1 VNPLELIVDA
11 VPALIAYVDRE
22 QRYAFANQA
31 YEDWFG
37 RARGE
42 ILGRTL
48 WEFLGEEPYAEI
60 RPYVERTLA
69 GESVTF
75 EGALPHRDGTQ
86 RFVRRI
92 YVPDVAPDG
101 GVRGYVSLVSDITDI
116 RVTETALRDQAV
128 ALERARA
135 DAEAASRSKDEFLAT
150 LSHELRTPLS
160 AVIGWVRL
168 LREGSLGKDDQ
179 ERALEVIERNARVQ
193 AQLIEDLLDISR
205 IVAGKA
211 QLDLRPVHPVT
222 LIDAVVDSMRPAA
235 TAKGLQIETEVD
247 LRAGPVAGDAERL
260 QQVLWNLV
268 ANAIKFTDR
277 GGRVEIRLARGPST
291 VTVEVRDTGEGIAP
305 EMLPYVFERFRQ
317 GESGSTRKRSGLGIG
332 LALVKHLVE
341 AHGGTVVADS
351 PGRGRGTVITVS
363 LPLIAFA
370 EAIGIPRSSREALR
384 PMIIVPTA
392 SLHGCRVLVVD
403 DDPDAVDLFASVLR
417 RAGAEVRKAAS
428 AAEAMA
434 VMSAA
439 PVDVVLAD
447 IEMPGDDGYTL
458 VQRLRADG
466 FRLPAVAVTAYGSSD
481 ERVRALASGFDAHV
495 AKPVQAEELVAVV
508 HRLIARAEAG

>member
-22 QRYAFANQA
+22 QRYGFVNRA
-31 YEDWFG
+31 YEAWFG
-37 RARGE
+37 CARAA
-42 ILGRTL
+42 ILGRSL
-48 WEFLGEEPYAEI
+48 REFLGDTRYLEI
-60 RPYVERTLA
+60 RPYVERALA

-75 EGALPHRDGTQ
+75 ESGVMHRDGTP
-86 RFVRRI
+86 RFVRVV
-92 YVPDVAPDG
+92 YVPDTAPDG
-101 GVRGYVSLVSDITDI
+101 VVRGYVSLVSDITDI

-128 ALERARA
+128 ALDRARA
-135 DAEAASRSKDEFLAT
+135 EAESASRGKDEFLAT

-160 AVIGWVRL
+160 AVVGWVRL
-168 LREGSLGKDDQ
+168 LREGSLNAEEQ

-193 AQLIEDLLDISR
+193 VQLIEDLLDISR

-235 TAKGLQIETEVD
+235 TAKGVQIETSVD
-247 LRAGPVAGDAERL
+247 LRAGPVAGDADRL

-277 GGRVEIRLARGPST
+277 GGRVDIRLARGAST
-291 VTVEVRDTGEGIAP
+291 VTVEVRDTGEGITR

-317 GESGSTRKRSGLGIG
+317 GEGGSTRKHGGLGIG

-341 AHGGTVVADS
+341 AHGGTVVAES
-351 PGRGRGTVITVS
+351 PGRGRGTVMTVT

-370 EAIGIPRSSREALR
+370 DPVGIPRSSRATLR
-384 PMIIVPTA
+384 PMIMVPTA
-392 SLHGCRVLVVD
+392 SLQGCRVLVVD
-403 DDPDAVDLFASVLR
+403 SDPDAVDLFASVLR

-428 AAEAMA
+428 AAAAMEA
-434 VMSAA
+434 MSAA

-447 IEMPGDDGYTL
+447 IEMPGDHGDTL
-458 VQRLRADG
+458 VQRLRAQG
-466 FRLPAVAVTAYGSSD
+466 FRTPVVAVTAYGSID
-481 ERVRALASGFDAHV
+481 ERVRALAAGFDTHI
-495 AKPVQAEELVAVV
+495 AKPIEAEELVAVV
-508 HRLIARAEAG
+508 HRLVARAGAG